1 MATCSPSE
9 WSPTRLAA
17 VLAQRSLP
25 LALELVPATIA
36 WRIALV
42 VGGSLLIALAAQV
55 AIPLPFVPITGQT
68 YAVLVV
74 AAALGRLG
82 AASVALYVLEGAAG
96 LPVFAPG
103 GAPGL
108 ARLIGPTGG
117 YLIGFVAAA
126 FVVGWF
132 VERGWDRRLFATL
145 AAMLAAEVAI
155 YAFGLAWLARFVPAE
170 RVLAAGLVPFV
181 LGDLVKVLLAATTV
195 RAARSVHGLM
205 RK

>member
-1 MATCSPSE
+1 M
-9 WSPTRLAA
+9 
-17 VLAQRSLP
+17 LAQRSLP

-42 VGGSLLIALAAQV
+42 IGGSLLIALAAQV

-74 AAALGRLG
+74 GAALGRLG

-108 ARLIGPTGG
+108 ARLLGPTGG

-126 FVVGWF
+126 FVVGWL
-132 VERGWDRRLFATL
+132 VERGWDRRLLATL

-170 RVLAAGLVPFV
+170 RVLDAGLTPFIG
-181 LGDLVKVLLAATTV
+181 GDLVKVLLAAATV
-195 RAARSVHGLM
+195 RAARSVHALLH
-205 RK
+205 K